1 VEVVMKQAKTLKQKQ
16 LFLFLKQLEL
26 FKNSQRNQLIIS
38 LTFYSGLRIG
48 EVTKL
53 KWKDA
58 IDSNLTVKD
67 EIILSAKDNKS
78 NEVQRLFLNKK
89 LRLEILKY
97 KIFYSQKY
105 KHINLESPLIISQ
118 RNTQFSPNSLCQL
131 INSLYKRCNLPT
143 ATTHSGRRSF
153 ITNLANKSLNAKV
166 IMSLARHKNLSTT
179 QRYIDVNDEQLKQA
193 IELI

>member
-1 VEVVMKQAKTLKQKQ
+1 MKQAKTLNQKQ

-38 LTFYSGLRIG
+38 LTFYGGLRIG

-53 KWKDA
+53 KWKDV
-58 IDSNLTVKD
+58 IDNNLTVKD
-67 EIILSAKDNKS
+67 EIILSAENNKS

-89 LRLEILKY
+89 LRLEIVKY
-97 KIFYSQKY
+97 KTFYSQKY

-131 INSLYKRCNLPT
+131 INSLYTRCNLPT

>member
-1 VEVVMKQAKTLKQKQ
+1 VEVEMKQAKTLNQKQ

-38 LTFYSGLRIG
+38 LTFYGGLRIG

-53 KWKDA
+53 KWKDV
-58 IDSNLTVKD
+58 IDNNLTVKD
-67 EIILSAKDNKS
+67 EIILSAENNKS

-89 LRLEILKY
+89 LRLEIVKY
-97 KIFYSQKY
+97 KTFYSQKY

>member
-1 VEVVMKQAKTLKQKQ
+1 MKQAKTLNQKQ

-38 LTFYSGLRIG
+38 LTFYGGLRIG

-53 KWKDA
+53 KWKDV
-58 IDSNLTVKD
+58 IDNNLTVKD
-67 EIILSAKDNKS
+67 EIILSAENNKS

-89 LRLEILKY
+89 LRLEIIKY
-97 KIFYSQKY
+97 KTFYSQKY

>member
-1 VEVVMKQAKTLKQKQ
+1 MKQAKTLNQKQ

-38 LTFYSGLRIG
+38 LTFYGGLRIG

-53 KWKDA
+53 KWKDV
-58 IDSNLTVKD
+58 IDNNLTVKD
-67 EIILSAKDNKS
+67 EIILSAENNKS

-89 LRLEILKY
+89 LRLKIVKY
-97 KIFYSQKY
+97 KTFYSQKY

>member
-1 VEVVMKQAKTLKQKQ
+1 MKQAKTLNQKQ

-53 KWKDA
+53 KWKDV

-67 EIILSAKDNKS
+67 EIILSAENNKS

-89 LRLEILKY
+89 LRLEIVKY
-97 KIFYSQKY
+97 KTFYSQKY

>member
-1 VEVVMKQAKTLKQKQ
+1 MKQAKTLNQKQ

-53 KWKDA
+53 KWKDV

-67 EIILSAKDNKS
+67 EIILSAENNKS

-89 LRLEILKY
+89 LRLEIVKY
-97 KIFYSQKY
+97 KTFYSQKY
-105 KHINLESPLIISQ
+105 KHINLESHLIISQ

>member
-1 VEVVMKQAKTLKQKQ
+1 MKQAKTLNQKQ

-38 LTFYSGLRIG
+38 LTFYGGLRIG

-53 KWKDA
+53 KWKDV
-58 IDSNLTVKD
+58 IDNNLTVKD
-67 EIILSAKDNKS
+67 EIILSAENNKS

-89 LRLEILKY
+89 LRLEIVRY
-97 KIFYSQKY
+97 KTFYSQKY
-105 KHINLESPLIISQ
+105 KHLNLESPLIISQ

>member
-1 VEVVMKQAKTLKQKQ
+1 MKQAKTLNQKQ

>member
-1 VEVVMKQAKTLKQKQ
+1 MKQAKTLNQKQ

-38 LTFYSGLRIG
+38 LTFYGGLRIG

-53 KWKDA
+53 KWKDV
-58 IDSNLTVKD
+58 IDNNLTVKD
-67 EIILSAKDNKS
+67 EIILSAENNKS

-89 LRLEILKY
+89 LRLEIVKY
-97 KIFYSQKY
+97 KTFYSQKY
-105 KHINLESPLIISQ
+105 KHINFESPLIISQ

>member
-1 VEVVMKQAKTLKQKQ
+1 MKQAKTLNQKQ

-97 KIFYSQKY
+97 KTFYSQKY

>member
-1 VEVVMKQAKTLKQKQ
+1 MKQAKTLNQKQ

-38 LTFYSGLRIG
+38 LTFYGGLRIG

-53 KWKDA
+53 KWKDV
-58 IDSNLTVKD
+58 IDNNLTVKD
-67 EIILSAKDNKS
+67 EIILSAENNKS
-78 NEVQRLFLNKK
+78 NEIQRLFLNKK
-89 LRLEILKY
+89 LRLEIVKY
-97 KIFYSQKY
+97 KTFYSQKY

>member
-1 VEVVMKQAKTLKQKQ
+1 MKQAKTLNQKQ

-38 LTFYSGLRIG
+38 LTFYGGLRIG

-53 KWKDA
+53 KWKDV
-58 IDSNLTVKD
+58 IDNNLTVKD
-67 EIILSAKDNKS
+67 EIILSAENNKS

-89 LRLEILKY
+89 LRLEIVKY
-97 KIFYSQKY
+97 KTFYSQKY

>member
-1 VEVVMKQAKTLKQKQ
+1 VEVEMKQAKTLNQKQ

-38 LTFYSGLRIG
+38 LTFYGGLRIG

-53 KWKDA
+53 KWKDV
-58 IDSNLTVKD
+58 IDNNLTVKD
-67 EIILSAKDNKS
+67 EIILSAENNKS

-89 LRLEILKY
+89 LRLEIVRY
-97 KIFYSQKY
+97 KTFYSQKY

>member
-1 VEVVMKQAKTLKQKQ
+1 MKQAKTLNQKQ

-38 LTFYSGLRIG
+38 LTFYGGLRIG

-53 KWKDA
+53 KWKDV
-58 IDSNLTVKD
+58 IDNNLTVKD
-67 EIILSAKDNKS
+67 EIILSAENNKS

-89 LRLEILKY
+89 LRLEIVKY
-97 KIFYSQKY
+97 KTFFSQKY

>member
-1 VEVVMKQAKTLKQKQ
+1 MKQAKTLNQKQ

-38 LTFYSGLRIG
+38 LTFYGVLRIG

-53 KWKDA
+53 KWKDV
-58 IDSNLTVKD
+58 IDNNLTVKD
-67 EIILSAKDNKS
+67 EIILSAENNKS

-89 LRLEILKY
+89 LRLEIVKY
-97 KIFYSQKY
+97 KTFYSQKY

>member
-1 VEVVMKQAKTLKQKQ
+1 MKQAKTLNQKQ

-26 FKNSQRNQLIIS
+26 FKNSQRNQLIIN
-38 LTFYSGLRIG
+38 LTFYGGLRIG

-53 KWKDA
+53 KWKDV
-58 IDSNLTVKD
+58 IDNNLTVKD
-67 EIILSAKDNKS
+67 EIILSAENNKS

-89 LRLEILKY
+89 LRLEIVKY
-97 KIFYSQKY
+97 KTFYSQKY

>member
-1 VEVVMKQAKTLKQKQ
+1 
-16 LFLFLKQLEL
+16 
-26 FKNSQRNQLIIS
+26 
-38 LTFYSGLRIG
+38 
-48 EVTKL
+48 
-53 KWKDA
+53 
-58 IDSNLTVKD
+58 
-67 EIILSAKDNKS
+67 
-78 NEVQRLFLNKK
+78 
-89 LRLEILKY
+89 LEIVKY
-97 KIFYSQKY
+97 KTFYSQKY

>member
-1 VEVVMKQAKTLKQKQ
+1 VEVAMKQAKTLNQKQ

-38 LTFYSGLRIG
+38 LTFYGGLRIG

-53 KWKDA
+53 KWKDV
-58 IDSNLTVKD
+58 IDNNLTVKD
-67 EIILSAKDNKS
+67 EIILSAENNKS
-78 NEVQRLFLNKK
+78 NEIQRLFLNKK
-89 LRLEILKY
+89 LRLEIVKY
-97 KIFYSQKY
+97 KTFYSQKY

>member
-1 VEVVMKQAKTLKQKQ
+1 MKQAKTLNQKQ

-53 KWKDA
+53 KWKDV
-58 IDSNLTVKD
+58 IDNNLTVKD
-67 EIILSAKDNKS
+67 EIILSAENNKS

-89 LRLEILKY
+89 LRLEIIKY
-97 KIFYSQKY
+97 KTFYSQKY

>member
-1 VEVVMKQAKTLKQKQ
+1 VEVEMKQAKTLNQKQ

-38 LTFYSGLRIG
+38 LTFYGGLRIG

-53 KWKDA
+53 KWKDV
-58 IDSNLTVKD
+58 IDNNLTVKD
-67 EIILSAKDNKS
+67 EIILSAENNKS

-89 LRLEILKY
+89 LRLEIVKY
-97 KIFYSQKY
+97 KTFYSQKY

-131 INSLYKRCNLPT
+131 INSLYTRCNLPT

>member
-1 VEVVMKQAKTLKQKQ
+1 MKQAKTLNQKQ

-38 LTFYSGLRIG
+38 LTFYGGLRIG

-53 KWKDA
+53 KWKDV
-58 IDSNLTVKD
+58 IDKNLTVKD
-67 EIILSAKDNKS
+67 EIILSAENNKS

-89 LRLEILKY
+89 LRLEIVKY
-97 KIFYSQKY
+97 KTFYSQKY
-105 KHINLESPLIISQ
+105 KHLNLESPLIISQ

>member
-1 VEVVMKQAKTLKQKQ
+1 MKQAKTLNQKQ

-38 LTFYSGLRIG
+38 LTFYGGLRIG

-53 KWKDA
+53 KWKDV
-58 IDSNLTVKD
+58 IDNNLTVKD
-67 EIILSAKDNKS
+67 EIILSAENNKS

-89 LRLEILKY
+89 LRLEIVRY
-97 KIFYSQKY
+97 KTFYSQKY

>member
-1 VEVVMKQAKTLKQKQ
+1 MKQAKTLNQKQ

-38 LTFYSGLRIG
+38 LTFYGGLRIG

-53 KWKDA
+53 KWKDV
-58 IDSNLTVKD
+58 IDNNLTVKD
-67 EIILSAKDNKS
+67 EIILSAENNKS

-89 LRLEILKY
+89 LRLKIVKY
-97 KIFYSQKY
+97 KTFYSQKY

-118 RNTQFSPNSLCQL
+118 RNTQFSPNSMCQL
-131 INSLYKRCNLPT
+131 INSLYTRCNLPT

>member
-1 VEVVMKQAKTLKQKQ
+1 VEVVMKQAKTLNQKQ